1 MYQYVWQNK
10 RPLVAFDQLCLPIAK
25 GGLGLIHPEKQH
37 MVLQKKFLEHIF
49 DQSTIDSAKN
59 IITPLLFSFLKEIQ
73 PQFNEPAI
81 SFFVPE
87 FRKHDINHPTSI
99 IHTMYKAFDH
109 FQIQY
114 QYSEVPL
121 ATLMKFP
128 ATHFLQSLP
137 SDYWLRRYPKLTASQ
152 VFIYEPEEQFI
163 RLRLPTEFESH
174 PRLLKRLFHDIFD
187 TRLVALQPFV
197 WEFIENNMVYNEEDI
212 DISLAQQLVSNPL
225 WTRFSSKRFRLHN
238 YTGAL
243 SRTFRIPQTKMKI
256 FWSATMLLPARN
268 LWYRVLSNKVP
279 HGLIVHLM
287 KIIESS
293 TCVLCREA
301 VDDFKHFVFYCRVKA
316 DIWYNILQARFPSV
330 DITLEKI
337 LPTLCSLELP
347 SFIPLNDAPHY
358 YTIVSTIQYGI
369 WLHYWKQSIDQ
380 IPFDP
385 TKVQLYIDTQLDILL
400 TASFND

>member
-1 MYQYVWQNK
+1 
-10 RPLVAFDQLCLPIAK
+10 
-25 GGLGLIHPEKQH
+25 
-37 MVLQKKFLEHIF
+37 
-49 DQSTIDSAKN
+49 
-59 IITPLLFSFLKEIQ
+59 
-73 PQFNEPAI
+73 
-81 SFFVPE
+81 
-87 FRKHDINHPTSI
+87 
-99 IHTMYKAFDH
+99 MYKAFDH

-137 SDYWLRRYPKLTASQ
+137 SDYWLRRYPKLTAS
-152 VFIYEPEEQFI
+152 
-163 RLRLPTEFESH
+163 TE
-174 PRLLKRLFHDIFD
+174 
-187 TRLVALQPFV
+187 
-197 WEFIENNMVYNEEDI
+197 
-212 DISLAQQLVSNPL
+212 
-225 WTRFSSKRFRLHN
+225 
-238 YTGAL
+238 
-243 SRTFRIPQTKMKI
+243 MKI

-279 HGLIVHLM
+279 HGLIVHLI
-287 KIIESS
+287 KIIKSS

-330 DITLEKI
+330 DITLVKI